1 MNRPMT
7 RPSTAA
13 DARRPRVGRA
23 TTRAAGVVI
32 GLAALLVG
40 GCTRVWQA
48 YDVPPRP
55 AAELT
60 MLRLPPDVVPGS
72 VQLDGVAAPF
82 RGVTRIEMEPGP
94 RAVSW
99 RFRHRNR
106 FEQPVTLAF
115 DAAPG
120 RRLRLAQ
127 SFIRTPGPLGPLG
140 DAPVRAVELAVDLA
154 TLPLWW
160 LLPPADGPDP
170 GRFHAWIEDA
180 DGTLVAGEPPDLPA
194 GFVEVRFVD
203 LDADA
208 Y

>member
-1 MNRPMT
+1 MSPRH
-7 RPSTAA
+7 AA
-13 DARRPRVGRA
+13 DPRHRDIRRARR
-23 TTRAAGVVI
+23 
-32 GLAALLVG
+32 LAAHATCVAIGIAGLLLG
-40 GCTRVWQA
+40 GCTRVWRA
-48 YDVPPRP
+48 YDGPPRP
-55 AAELT
+55 ASELAV
-60 MLRLPPDVVPGS
+60 LRLPPDMVPGS
-72 VQLDGVAAPF
+72 VELDGMAAPF
-82 RGVTRIEMEPGP
+82 RGVTRIEMEPGH
-94 RAVSW
+94 RQVSW

-106 FEQPVTLAF
+106 FEQPATLSF

-120 RRLRLAQ
+120 RQLRLAQ

-140 DAPVRAVELAVDLA
+140 DAPIRAVELAVDLA